1 MATDL
6 VGFTDVCV
14 DGTRVSAP
22 WGDGAPAEL
31 HVQEPGQPV
40 QVIALPD
47 RAIYVSAERCEDGAL
62 VIAWNSQSDGQ
73 PGRWWRSDTDEI
85 QTLELLHGEYPV
97 IVTPDGWIEYM
108 PAAGGGRSTVT
119 LWPTGER
126 TSHPCALTS
135 QGFAGYDDDW
145 TAIWMDSVMSVM
157 LGGITFARAWRHGD
171 WTVGGDVHADR
182 VLAYHHPTSTPYV
195 VANVAM
201 PIGPRVRTLEDG
213 SAVCAISLPGLWVP
227 SASFIAYAP
236 PPVKIPTFATQQASV
251 LVIGDHAA
259 PETIAVI
266 DRPDDPRDSSTRGV
280 FATEFAN
287 DLTLGAAQAASL
299 DTPLYVYRDRR
310 TYGPDPIYTQPGC
323 TVMPTLRGY
332 PERDGTGWMTVDAR
346 MADLE
351 PQVTAAEHA
360 GYRGSLAMVL
370 PVYTA
375 SGAWTVEQVLAH
387 IDAAVTRFAGRIRT
401 WILFEQARGTNDGI
415 AHVPAF
421 AQTAAQLKTACAL
434 PAPRA
439 VHVSQSP
446 AAPVPTPNPEP
457 PAPPP
462 PHQEPPMPDPS
473 AVPPPPPTKEA
484 QLAAYHSPR
493 EQSPGPG
500 YVWMAGDWV
509 YYGAGAASARA
520 SQQANA
526 DAQSATPSTA
536 PTAPAVAPVAER
548 VHVDGPIFRTASGR
562 PWRWCGASAF
572 VLPMRWCNGEDITP
586 VLDELRALGV
596 NTLRCFLQHKFMLWP
611 EIVEWVTPIDR
622 VRPFV
627 DFLAQH
633 GFDVELT
640 ILCDCENDTGDG
652 YVGFNQSHD
661 WQVAR
666 VRDVLAA
673 VATAPNVFAEIGNE
687 PPNNGCDVQRI
698 AQDLGLFDAT
708 NRPVPM
714 ALGLY
719 PITGHEPNFP
729 VLDYVGDHPP
739 REAMTWIDDMGKIG
753 VNVLAQTGAAW
764 VGDEVVKF
772 SAADNPDGEADEH
785 DPVESPRRAEEAYAS
800 MALAGAG
807 ATFHSVSGIHAQP
820 LTPLEHECCARAMA
834 AMALVPLDAALG
846 EYTHDGLDSCPL
858 EPVNDQSIVREVA
871 GRWVP
876 DGRCLLVADHP
887 FDGWHPVAR
896 DGARI
901 TDRELELGQLV
912 FLER

>member
-6 VGFTDVCV
+6 VGFTDVCC

-195 VANVAM
+195 VANVAT
-201 PIGPRVRTLEDG
+201 PIGPRARTLDDG

-227 SASFIAYAP
+227 SASFAAYTAP
-236 PPVKIPTFATQQASV
+236 PAKIPTFAAQQASV
-251 LVIGDHAA
+251 LVIGDHDSPEQIAA
-259 PETIAVI
+259 RF
-266 DRPDDPRDSSTRGV
+266 DQDPISPKTKGV
-280 FATEFAN
+280 FAT
-287 DLTLGAAQAASL
+287 LGSTDFDRAAALAAAQDA
-299 DTPLYVYRDRR
+299 PLYAYRD
-310 TYGPDPIYTQPGC
+310 GPTLTPADVPTIHGV
-323 TVMPTLRGY
+323 TVIPTLRCY
-332 PERDGTGWMTVDAR
+332 PETVGGVLVDPKTRIADVVAQAMTLAAAGHQHLAVVLPCYRQTHGDGTYSWP
-346 MADLE
+346 LS
-351 PQVTAAEHA
+351 H
-360 GYRGSLAMVL
+360 
-370 PVYTA
+370 
-375 SGAWTVEQVLAH
+375 VLALVG
-387 IDAAVTRFAGRIRT
+387 AAVPAMAGLVRV
-401 WILFEQARGTNDGI
+401 WIGFEQSRGTDDGI
-415 AHVPAF
+415 AHIPEIATMVAR
-421 AQTAAQLKTACAL
+421 LRSACSL
-434 PAPRA
+434 PAP
-439 VHVSQSP
+439 VVTHQPPP
-446 AAPVPTPNPEP
+446 AEPEP
-457 PAPPP
+457 PAQPPP
-462 PHQEPPMPDPS
+462 VKESPVPDTPS
-473 AVPPPPPTKEA
+473 VPPPPPTKEA
-484 QLAAYHSPR
+484 QLAAYHAPR

-500 YVWMAGDWV
+500 YVWMAGHWND
-509 YYGAGAASARA
+509 YGAGASSASASMA
-520 SQQANA
+520 ANA
-526 DAQSATPSTA
+526 AAQSATPS
-536 PTAPAVAPVAER
+536 PAPASPSVLPVTER
-548 VHVDGPIFRTASGR
+548 VHVDGPIFRTASGQ

-611 EIVEWVTPIDR
+611 DIVEWITPIDR

-627 DFLAQH
+627 DFLGQQ
-633 GFDVELT
+633 GFSVELT

-661 WQVAR
+661 WQVGR
-666 VRDVLAA
+666 VRDVIAA
-673 VATAPNVFAEIGNE
+673 VAGTPNVFVEIGNE
-687 PPNNGCDVQRI
+687 PPSNGCDVVRI
-698 AQDLGLFDAT
+698 AQDLDLFDPA
-708 NRPVPM
+708 NRPMPM
-714 ALGLY
+714 AVGLY
-719 PITGHEPNFP
+719 PITGNEPNFP
-729 VLDYVGDHPP
+729 VLDYVADHPE
-739 REAMTWIDDMGKIG
+739 RKRDWTVETGKTG
-753 VNVLAQTGAAW
+753 DYVYRQTGRPW
-764 VGDEVVKF
+764 VADEWAKF
-772 SAADNPDGEADEH
+772 SNPDNPDGEATEC
-785 DPVESPRRAEEAYAS
+785 DPVQSPRRAEEG
-800 MALAGAG
+800 GAG
-807 ATFHSVSGIHAQP
+807 CALSGAGYTFHSVSGIHAVP
-820 LTPLEHECCARAMA
+820 LTPLEHECCARAMT
-834 AMALVPLDAALG
+834 AMALIPLDAATG
-846 EYTHDGLDSCPL
+846 DYTHDGMDNNPL
-858 EPVNDQSIVREVA
+858 EPVPKEDRASVAEVA
-871 GRWVP
+871 GRVQ
-876 DGRCLLVADHP
+876 GDHGIEVGAMP
-887 FDGWHPVAR
+887 TTWNPIAR
-896 DGARI
+896 DGWRI
-901 TDRELELGQLV
+901 AERKLELGQLV